1 MKEDGEGARALHS
14 VRETTFRERA
24 IAEDLQLAICMATHS
39 RLGAASPIAVLTD
52 TNLLREVCWQ
62 RRTQAR
68 SARNHTHTWRH
79 ARTRARARTHTHTHR
94 SLLHVGLSANHIG
107 DEGAKHLAG
116 VLMLNK
122 AVETL
127 YLEVICVFAWC
138 VMCVR
143 GRR

>member
-68 SARNHTHTWRH
+68 SARNHTHTHRH
-79 ARTRARARTHTHTHR
+79 ARTRARARTHTHTHTHICMHR
-94 SLLHVGLSANHIG
+94 SAGTRTARSAGTFSSTHG
-107 DEGAKHLAG
+107 HS
-116 VLMLNK
+116 
-122 AVETL
+122 
-127 YLEVICVFAWC
+127 
-138 VMCVR
+138 
-143 GRR
+143 

>member
-24 IAEDLQLAICMATHS
+24 IAEDIQLAICMATHS

-79 ARTRARARTHTHTHR
+79 ARTRARARAHTHTHTHMHACTG
-94 SLLHVGLSANHIG
+94 LLARAQQDPPVHS
-107 DEGAKHLAG
+107 
-116 VLMLNK
+116 VLPTDIAELGMPPS
-122 AVETL
+122 
-127 YLEVICVFAWC
+127 
-138 VMCVR
+138 
-143 GRR
+143 